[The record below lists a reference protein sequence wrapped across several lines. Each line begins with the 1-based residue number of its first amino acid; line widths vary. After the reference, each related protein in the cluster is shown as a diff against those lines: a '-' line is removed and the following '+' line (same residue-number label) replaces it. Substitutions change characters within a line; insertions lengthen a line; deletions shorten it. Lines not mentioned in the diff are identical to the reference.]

1 MRRMRP
7 GRRRALRRRHWPS
20 SLPSWRE
27 FPAWP
32 GPQRI
37 GAQPDGAA
45 ADSWQEFS
53 RTPIAN
59 LAGNPKLA
67 GNPIANHMRSM
78 PPEIGAILRSAA
90 GRMIVTVNKR
100 LSYRTR
106 RLMKG
111 LTGTRRLIRPDL
123 RAYLTAPQPFFLAL
137 YFSLD

>member
-1 MRRMRP
+1 M
-7 GRRRALRRRHWPS
+7 
-20 SLPSWRE
+20 
-27 FPAWP
+27 
-32 GPQRI
+32 
-37 GAQPDGAA
+37 AQPAE
-45 ADSWQEFS
+45 SWQEFP

-59 LAGNPKLA
+59 LTGTPILA

>member
-78 PPEIGAILRSAA
+78 PPEIGGILRGAA
-90 GRMIVTVNKR
+90 GRMIVTVNNCCH
-100 LSYRTR
+100 
-106 RLMKG
+106 
-111 LTGTRRLIRPDL
+111 IA
-123 RAYLTAPQPFFLAL
+123 RAG
-137 YFSLD
+137 

>member
-1 MRRMRP
+1 MRP
-7 GRRRALRRRHWPS
+7 GRRRPLRRRHWPS

-27 FPAWP
+27 FP

-53 RTPIAN
+53 RTPIAS
-59 LAGNPKLA
+59 LTGNPKLA
-67 GNPIANHMRSM
+67 GNPIANHM
-78 PPEIGAILRSAA
+78 PPEIGGILRGAA

>member
-1 MRRMRP
+1 MAQ
-7 GRRRALRRRHWPS
+7 RA
-20 SLPSWRE
+20 E
-27 FPAWP
+27 
-32 GPQRI
+32 
-37 GAQPDGAA
+37 
-45 ADSWQEFS
+45 SWQEFS

-67 GNPIANHMRSM
+67 GNPIANHM
-78 PPEIGAILRSAA
+78 PPEIGGILRGAA

>member
-59 LAGNPKLA
+59 
-67 GNPIANHMRSM
+67 HMRSM
-78 PPEIGAILRSAA
+78 PPEIGGILRGAA

>member
-1 MRRMRP
+1 MAQ
-7 GRRRALRRRHWPS
+7 RA
-20 SLPSWRE
+20 E
-27 FPAWP
+27 
-32 GPQRI
+32 
-37 GAQPDGAA
+37 
-45 ADSWQEFS
+45 SWQEFS

-78 PPEIGAILRSAA
+78 PPEIGGTLRGAA

-106 RLMKG
+106 RLSDEG